1 MKKGK
6 GSGRKT
12 PIKNPSLIGA
22 GKQFKA
28 IKNKDGKINWE
39 KSVRPNGKELPTKQQ
54 PKAKSTPAA
63 KVQTKSTPTQ
73 GLQRLRNQ
81 TAKSKPNPKIQMK
94 TRQPVKGRD
103 R

>member
-6 GSGRKT
+6 GSRRKR
-12 PIKNPSLIGA
+12 PIRNISPVETV
-22 GKQFKA
+22 KQFKA

-39 KSVRPNGKELPTKQQ
+39 KSVRPNGKELPQKQQ
-54 PKAKSTPAA
+54 PKAKSTPAS

-81 TAKSKPNPKIQMK
+81 AAKSKPNPKIQMK